1 MQFLPPCDTLK
12 PYVKGFLVISNDKDL
27 IDGMFY
33 PSGYVDIAIQIS
45 GSIIT
50 IINGKPID
58 MPKVEVLGQLTVPT
72 RLTVS
77 KGTVVL
83 VAKIYPHANSLFFP
97 NPIADFTNDSV
108 DLQGVIGKE
117 SSEFY
122 TQLIETSTIEHK
134 IKALESFLLQKLIS
148 NQKMLKKVT
157 LLEQLCRQILRE
169 GDLFNIK
176 SLTAKHGFSERYIQ
190 KLFVDNVGLTPR
202 TFFHVHRFNKSLQLI
217 QSPELSLTSIAYDCG
232 YYDQAHFI
240 REFRRF
246 TGATPSEVRLIQ
258 SMQ

>member
-1 MQFLPPCDTLK
+1 MQFLPPCDILK
-12 PYVKGFLVISNDKDL
+12 PYVKGFMVVSNDKDL

-33 PSGYVDIAIQIS
+33 PSGYVDIVIQIS

-83 VAKIYPHANSLFFP
+83 VAKIYPHANCLFFP
-97 NPIADFTNDSV
+97 NPIAAFTNDSV

-117 SSEFY
+117 SAEFY
-122 TQLIETSTIEHK
+122 SQFIDTGAIEQK
-134 IKALESFLLQKLIS
+134 IRALESFLLQKLIS
-148 NQKMLKKVT
+148 NQKLLKKVT

-176 SLTAKHGFSERYIQ
+176 LLSGKYGLSERYIQ
-190 KLFVDNVGLTPR
+190 KLFVDNVGLAPR
-202 TFFHVHRFNKSLQLI
+202 TFFHIHRFNKSLQLI

-232 YYDQAHFI
+232 YFDQAHFI
-240 REFRRF
+240 REFKRF
-246 TGATPSEVRLIQ
+246 TGATPSDVRMMQ

>member
-1 MQFLPPCDTLK
+1 MQFLPPCDALK
-12 PYVKGFLVISNDKDL
+12 PYVKGFMVVANDKDQ
-27 IDGMFY
+27 IDGVFY
-33 PSGYVDIAIQIS
+33 PSGYIDVAIHIL
-45 GSIIT
+45 GNIVT

-72 RLTVS
+72 RLTVT

-83 VAKIYPHANSLFFP
+83 VARIYPHANALFFP

-108 DLQGVIGKE
+108 DLQGVIGKG
-117 SSEFY
+117 SAEFY
-122 TQLIETSTIEHK
+122 TQFIETGTIEQK
-134 IKALESFLLQKLIS
+134 VKALESFLLHRLIS
-148 NQKMLKKVT
+148 NQKLLKKVT

-176 SLTAKHGFSERYIQ
+176 SLTAKHGLSERYIQ
-190 KLFVDNVGLTPR
+190 KLFVDNVGLAPR

-217 QSPELSLTSIAYDCG
+217 HSPDLSLTSIAYDCG

-240 REFRRF
+240 REFKRF
-246 TGATPSEVRLIQ
+246 TGLTPSEIRSMH